1 MKDKE
6 NKDKFQ
12 EPVSDYQVNES
23 SEVDSDEMHPVLK
36 QLIEQSKRQHE
47 QGLSFSHEE
56 AMKMIRE
63 KYDFLK

>member
-6 NKDKFQ
+6 NTGKFQ
-12 EPVSDYQVNES
+12 EPVADYQINES
-23 SEVDSDEMHPVLK
+23 SEVDVEEMNPI
-36 QLIEQSKRQHE
+36 LIELIEKSKQQHK

>member
-6 NKDKFQ
+6 NTGKFQ
-12 EPVSDYQVNES
+12 EPVADYQINES
-23 SEVDSDEMHPVLK
+23 SEVNSDEMHPILK
-36 QLIEQSKRQHE
+36 QLIERSIKQHE

>member
-6 NKDKFQ
+6 KNDKFQ
-12 EPVSDYQVNES
+12 EPISDYQVNEN
-23 SEVDSDEMHPVLK
+23 SEVDVEEMNPI
-36 QLIEQSKRQHE
+36 LIELIEKSKQQHKE
-47 QGLSFSHEE
+47 DLSFSHEE